1 MAEVA
6 EVKKVDALGDQ
17 CPIPVVKAKKV
28 LDASAAGDVVEA
40 HVDNEIAVQNLTKL
54 ARSRQCE
61 SRSEKLEE
69 KHFVVRITVNGQGA
83 ADGGQAQQHGT
94 GAGAGTGQAQ
104 QHGTSAGT
112 GQAQQH
118 GTSAGTG
125 QGAAGAQT
133 QQQSS
138 GAGQAAA
145 GPGEADNAQ
154 VCCSDARDRSI
165 VVVSSAAMG
174 TGNDEL
180 GKVLM
185 KGFIYALSQLDTLP
199 EKILFYNG
207 GVTLTTEGSDS
218 LEDLKEMEAQGVK
231 IYSCGTCLNYY
242 GLSEKLK
249 VGEVTNMYSIVEAMA
264 GASKIIRP

>member
-1 MAEVA
+1 MAEAA

-28 LDASAAGDVVEA
+28 LDASAAGDVVEV

-94 GAGAGTGQAQ
+94 GAG
-104 QHGTSAGT
+104 
-112 GQAQQH
+112 
-118 GTSAGTG
+118 TG

-154 VCCSDARDRSI
+154 VCCPDARDRSI

-264 GASKIIRP
+264 GALKIIRP

>member
-28 LDASAAGDVVEA
+28 LDASAAGDVVEV

-94 GAGAGTGQAQ
+94 GAG
-104 QHGTSAGT
+104 
-112 GQAQQH
+112 
-118 GTSAGTG
+118 TG

-145 GPGEADNAQ
+145 AGPGKADNAQ
-154 VCCSDARDRSI
+154 VCCPDARDRSI

>member
-28 LDASAAGDVVEA
+28 LDASAAGDVVEV

-94 GAGAGTGQAQ
+94 
-104 QHGTSAGT
+104 SAGT

-118 GTSAGTG
+118 GTGSGIG

-145 GPGEADNAQ
+145 GPEEADNAQ
-154 VCCSDARDRSI
+154 VCCPDARDRSI

-264 GASKIIRP
+264 GASKIIKP

>member
-1 MAEVA
+1 MAEVKT
-6 EVKKVDALGDQ
+6 VNALGDQ

-28 LDASAAGDVVEA
+28 LDVSAAGDTVEV

-54 ARSRQCE
+54 AKSRQCG
-61 SRSEKLEE
+61 SRAEKIEE
-69 KHFVVRITVNGQGA
+69 KHFVVKITVNGE
-83 ADGGQAQQHGT
+83 T
-94 GAGAGTGQAQ
+94 GAEGAVA
-104 QHGTSAGT
+104 AI
-112 GQAQQH
+112 
-118 GTSAGTG
+118 
-125 QGAAGAQT
+125 GA
-133 QQQSS
+133 S
-138 GAGQAAA
+138 GRNAAA
-145 GPGEADNAQ
+145 MTGNDGQNAAAEADPEGQ
-154 VCCSDARDRSI
+154 TVCYPDARDHS
-165 VVVSSAAMG
+165 VVVISSAVMG

-199 EKILFYNG
+199 EKMLFYNG

-218 LEDLKEMEAQGVK
+218 LEDLKAMEAQGVQ

>member
-1 MAEVA
+1 MAEAA

-28 LDASAAGDVVEA
+28 LDASAAGDVVEV

-94 GAGAGTGQAQ
+94 GAG
-104 QHGTSAGT
+104 
-112 GQAQQH
+112 
-118 GTSAGTG
+118 TG

-154 VCCSDARDRSI
+154 VCCPDARDRSI

-174 TGNDEL
+174 TGSDEL

>member
-28 LDASAAGDVVEA
+28 LDASAAGDVVEV

-94 GAGAGTGQAQ
+94 GAG
-104 QHGTSAGT
+104 
-112 GQAQQH
+112 
-118 GTSAGTG
+118 TG

-154 VCCSDARDRSI
+154 VCCPDARDRSI